1 MSREYHYVM
10 TVDREPGLRTHSG
23 TMSIPDGA
31 TRSDA
36 YAWAYEQILSAVPD
50 AVSPAVVFWS
60 LEPNDLGGAR

>member
-23 TMSIPDGA
+23 TMSIPEGA

-36 YAWAYEQILSAVPD
+36 YAWAYEQILKATPGTG
-50 AVSPAVVFWS
+50 SPAVVFFS
-60 LEPNDLGGAR
+60 LEPNSL